1 MTTIAPP
8 SEIYI
13 LPNLGW
19 SCLLG
24 PIARDARPGAV
35 IVTYSA
41 VMHDL
46 CEQTLAALG
55 RRDVTVELRPEARR
69 N

>member
-8 SEIYI
+8 SEVFI
-13 LPNLGW
+13 LPDLGW

-24 PIARDARPGAV
+24 PIAHDARPGALL
-35 IVTYSA
+35 VTYSA
-41 VMHDL
+41 AMRDL

-55 RRDVTVELRPEARR
+55 RTDVSVELRPEVRR